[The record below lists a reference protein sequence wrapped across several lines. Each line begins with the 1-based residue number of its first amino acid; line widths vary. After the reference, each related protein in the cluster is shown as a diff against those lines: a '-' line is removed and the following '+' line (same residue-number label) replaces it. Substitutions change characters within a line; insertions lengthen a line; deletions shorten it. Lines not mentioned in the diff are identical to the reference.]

1 MGNGTYIHRK
11 HLGVT
16 RLDWNKTKTIFIV
29 VFSILNVF
37 LYSLYVT
44 QRSETLNVKIQ
55 GNVSIEDSLRFDNI
69 TYGELPKNNED
80 SYFVS
85 AEIAVFSEEELL
97 SLQNQ
102 SIEVEDGTHLYS
114 TIKKPIMLNNTNG
127 EIDFNSFLAEYVLHG
142 EEYVLWKRNDKERQ
156 ATFFQHVSGQ
166 PIYFN
171 QNAML
176 TLFWNES
183 DEVIRYEQRMFGE
196 FVSFNRKKDV
206 LPPLQAINTLNT
218 RNYLKPDSK
227 VLSMKLGYST
237 LAQLTK
243 TQVFAPTWYIQVELS
258 SGELED
264 FFINANDGK
273 IIEFQSEKV
282 EHKEE

>member
-1 MGNGTYIHRK
+1 VK
-11 HLGVT
+11 

-55 GNVSIEDSLRFDNI
+55 GNISIEDSLEFDNI

-85 AEIAVFSEEELL
+85 AEIAAFSEKDLL

-102 SIEVEDGTHLYS
+102 LIEVEDGTHLYS
-114 TIKKPIMLNNTNG
+114 TIKNPISLKNASG
-127 EIDFNSFLAEYVLHG
+127 EIDFNAFLSGNVLDG

-156 ATFFQHVSGQ
+156 ATFFQHVDGK

-176 TLFWNES
+176 TLYWNES
-183 DEVIRYEQRMFGE
+183 DEVTRYEQRMFGE
-196 FVSFNRKKDV
+196 FVSFNRKKDL

-218 RNYLKPDSK
+218 RNYLKPNSK

-243 TQVFAPTWYIQVELS
+243 TQVFAPTWYIHVELN

-264 FFINANDGK
+264 YFINANDGK
-273 IIEFQSEKV
+273 IIEFQSGKI
-282 EHKEE
+282 EHIEE